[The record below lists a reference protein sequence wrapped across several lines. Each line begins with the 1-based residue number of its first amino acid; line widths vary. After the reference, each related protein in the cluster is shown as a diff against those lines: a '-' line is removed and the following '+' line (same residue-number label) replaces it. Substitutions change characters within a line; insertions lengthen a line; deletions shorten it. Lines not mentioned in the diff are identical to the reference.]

1 MEQLMRNFFLF
12 LSKNKTLT
20 NAAKNYGLRF
30 GAARFVAGIDIEH
43 AARKINNLN
52 EEGFAVTVDHLGEF
66 IDNEQEARESAAECI
81 HAITVIGNKKLDSEV
96 SLKMTSMGLD
106 ISRELVMENMR
117 KILDTAREYNV
128 TVTIDM
134 EDHTRC
140 GKTLEIFKELRKE
153 YDNVGTVLQAYLYR
167 TEEDLQDLSTY
178 EPYLRIVKG
187 AYKEPQEVAFP
198 KKKDV
203 DENYK
208 KLIKQNLKNG
218 HYTAIGTHDEDII
231 YYVKRL
237 EQLEDI
243 SRDQF
248 EFQMLYG
255 IRLDLQQRLRMEGY
269 KVRVY
274 LPYGNDWYGYNMR
287 RLAERPANVLFVLKG
302 VVK

>member
-1 MEQLMRNFFLF
+1 MRNFFLF

-20 NAAKNYGLRF
+20 KAAKNYGLRF

-81 HAITVIGNKKLDSEV
+81 HAITVIGDKKLDSEV

-117 KILDTAREYNV
+117 KILDTAREYNI

>member
-20 NAAKNYGLRF
+20 KAAKNYGLRF

-81 HAITVIGNKKLDSEV
+81 HAITVIGDKKLDSEV

-117 KILDTAREYNV
+117 KILDTAREYNI

>member
-1 MEQLMRNFFLF
+1 MRNFFLF

-20 NAAKNYGLRF
+20 KAAKNYGLRF